1 MKYAHGWAI
10 LMVGAFTTFG
20 VAQKEVCV
28 GAIGGSDALTWNIQ
42 QPLLKA
48 IETEANSRGV
58 QITTR
63 LLTNN
68 NDKAAKGEMAA
79 LKCDAAVLTYVSR
92 EWPAPKSGG
101 GGGGGAT
108 LNAGGGGKD
117 DNPHPPSTARFEYT
131 LVDKSAKKL
140 DKFKTS
146 ISMEQGYKAKDVD
159 PDVKQM
165 IQEVANWT
173 VDGTTTGGT

>member
-1 MKYAHGWAI
+1 MKSVHWWAV
-10 LMVGAFTTFG
+10 LMIFGFTTYG
-20 VAQKEVCV
+20 VAQKEICV
-28 GAIGGSDALTWNIQ
+28 GAIGGGDAPIWNIQ

-48 IETEANSRGV
+48 IETEAHSRGV
-58 QITTR
+58 AVTTR

-68 NDKAAKGEMAA
+68 NEKAAKGEMSA
-79 LKCDAAVLTYVSR
+79 LKCDVGLITYVSR
-92 EWPAPKSGG
+92 EWPTPKAS

-108 LNAGGGGKD
+108 LNAGGSGKD
-117 DNPHPPSTARFEYT
+117 DNPHPPSTARFEYS

-146 ISMEQGYKAKDVD
+146 ISMQQGYTAKDVD
-159 PDVKQM
+159 PDVKEM

-173 VDGTTTGGT
+173 LDSTTTGGK

>member
-1 MKYAHGWAI
+1 MKSSLAWAI
-10 LMVGAFTTFG
+10 LTLCACTTYG
-20 VAQKEVCV
+20 VAQKEICV

-58 QITTR
+58 QVTTR

-68 NDKAAKGEMAA
+68 NDKAAKGEMSA
-79 LKCDAAVLTYVSR
+79 LKCDSAVLTYVSR
-92 EWPAPKSGG
+92 EWPTPKASG

-108 LNAGGGGKD
+108 LNAGGSKD
-117 DNPHPPSTARFEYT
+117 DNPHPPSTAHFEYT
-131 LVDKSAKKL
+131 LVDKSARKL

-146 ISMEQGYKAKDVD
+146 ISMEVGYTAKDVD

-173 VDGTTTGGT
+173 VDGAVTGGK

>member
-92 EWPAPKSGG
+92 EWPSAKVRRRRWWWRDAQRWRRWQRRQSPS
-101 GGGGGAT
+101 AFDRA
-108 LNAGGGGKD
+108 LRIHAGG
-117 DNPHPPSTARFEYT
+117 
-131 LVDKSAKKL
+131 
-140 DKFKTS
+140 
-146 ISMEQGYKAKDVD
+146 
-159 PDVKQM
+159 
-165 IQEVANWT
+165 
-173 VDGTTTGGT
+173 